1 MASEQK
7 FDIQRAV
14 ILVFAVGLLTWG
26 AAGEISSD
34 QIGKSVFNAA
44 LLRVGFVLLACW
56 IAYPIIRRPASWLP
70 PGATAVGVI
79 LIGATVFN
87 PKLLIVL
94 IPLFSALLGFGA
106 FVRFFRSS
114 R

>member
-1 MASEQK
+1 MTSESK

-14 ILVFAVGLLTWG
+14 ILVLAVGLLIWG
-26 AAGEISSD
+26 AIGEIKSD
-34 QIGKSVFNAA
+34 QIGKSVSNAA
-44 LLRVGFVLLACW
+44 ILRVGFVLFACW
-56 IAYPIIRRPASWLP
+56 IAYPIVRRPMAWLP
-70 PGATAVGVI
+70 PGATAFAVI
-79 LIGATVFN
+79 FIGATVFN

-94 IPLFSALLGFGA
+94 IPLFSALLAFGA